1 MPKKSKTLCV
11 DDLRHAEY
19 YGMQDT
25 FDELYQK
32 SQNGEV
38 FENLMDLI
46 VSRDNILLA
55 YRNIKANKGSYT
67 AGTDKKNITDIGSRT
82 PDDVVK
88 RVRFIVTGSEYGYRP
103 KPVRRKDIPKPNGKT
118 RPLGIPCIWDRLIQQ
133 CIKQIMEPIC
143 EAKFSNNSYGFRPN
157 RSVEHA
163 INRTYTMLQMMNL
176 HYVIEFDIKG
186 FFDNVNHSKL
196 IRQIWSLGIHD
207 KTLIFIIKRIL
218 TAPIK
223 MPDNTT
229 VLPDKGTPQGG
240 IISPLLANIVLNE
253 LDWWIASQWEENP
266 IAISR
271 GRERI
276 IGKTKVF
283 DKSHGYRI
291 MKNTE
296 MKEMHIIRYADDF
309 RIFCRTK
316 EDAVRTKEAVT
327 EWIEERLK
335 LEVSPEKT
343 RIVNTRKRWS
353 EFLGFK
359 IRVRLKHHKY
369 VVQSAICDKKVEIE
383 RAKLVEQAKNIAKP
397 REKKSCLSEIQLYN
411 SMVLGIQN
419 YYQLATCISIDCREF
434 HRRVM
439 TVLTN
444 RLNTE
449 TGSML
454 KREGGTIT
462 QAEKERFGQS
472 KMIRYVSG
480 IDQMIYPIA
489 FIKNKIPMA
498 KRSIVCSYTKEGR
511 ALIHTELN
519 LNQYVLKGLREK
531 ISVGHSTE
539 YHDSKISLFSAQK
552 GKCAISGEE
561 FADAEHVAVWL
572 KVPGS
577 LGGFERYKNMV
588 LIHKKY
594 LILLQELPQAAI
606 KDLIKTLNITKK
618 MLVKINSLREQANL
632 SAII

>member
-1 MPKKSKTLCV
+1 MDKKMNFKYFYGTEADQFSFYRIPKALFTNDCFKDLSCDAKILYGLMLDRMSLSIKNQWFDEENRAYIYFSIEDIMELLNCGRNKAVKSLQELDDEKGIGLIEKRRQGFGKVTIIYVKSFVQEECEEQKKEKSKMVKFINQTSVEEEETEEVYISNFKKS
-11 DDLRHAEY
+11 
-19 YGMQDT
+19 
-25 FDELYQK
+25 QK
-32 SQNGEV
+32 QTSRSPENKLQEV
-38 FENLMDLI
+38 YI
-46 VSRDNILLA
+46 
-55 YRNIKANKGSYT
+55 
-67 AGTDKKNITDIGSRT
+67 
-82 PDDVVK
+82 
-88 RVRFIVTGSEYGYRP
+88 
-103 KPVRRKDIPKPNGKT
+103 
-118 RPLGIPCIWDRLIQQ
+118 
-133 CIKQIMEPIC
+133 
-143 EAKFSNNSYGFRPN
+143 SNS
-157 RSVEHA
+157 
-163 INRTYTMLQMMNL
+163 
-176 HYVIEFDIKG
+176 IKG

-618 MLVKINSLREQANL
+618 MLVKINSLREQV
-632 SAII
+632 

>member
-1 MPKKSKTLCV
+1 MGTKLERIAEISAETKKPVFTSIYHLINAELLKQCHKELDGKKAVGV
-11 DDLRHAEY
+11 DKVTKEEY
-19 YGMQDT
+19 G
-25 FDELYQK
+25 K
-32 SQNGEV
+32 
-38 FENLMDLI
+38 NLD
-46 VSRDNILLA
+46 
-55 YRNIKANKGSYT
+55 RNIEDLVQRLKNKSF
-67 AGTDKKNITDIGSRT
+67 KPLPSL
-82 PDDVVK
+82 
-88 RVRFIVTGSEYGYRP
+88 RVY
-103 KPVRRKDIPKPNGKT
+103 IPKGNGKM
-118 RPLGIPCIWDRLIQQ
+118 RPLGIASYEDKIVQMAVKKVLEAIY
-133 CIKQIMEPIC
+133 EPRFLNC
-143 EAKFSNNSYGFRPN
+143 MYGFRPN
-157 RSVEHA
+157 RGCHEAVKEVYQRISYGKISYIVDA
-163 INRTYTMLQMMNL
+163 
-176 HYVIEFDIKG
+176 DIKG

-480 IDQMIYPIA
+480 VDQMIYPIA

>member
-67 AGTDKKNITDIGSRT
+67 AGTDKKNITDIGSQT

-88 RVRFIVTGSEYGYRP
+88 RVRFIVTGSEHGYRP

-229 VLPDKGTPQGG
+229 VLPNKGTPQGG

-552 GKCAISGEE
+552 GKCVISGEE

-572 KVPGS
+572 KVPRA